1 MKIRSK
7 LIICFLVISLIPLVS
22 IGAFNYI
29 SAKQVLTNEILNKL
43 ENIASVEEINIENV
57 IEETREKI
65 KLISTRL
72 QLKIDLDKYNNNIDR
87 GESLAFLNK
96 TINTIKSAIN
106 NFEEISLYDLTGTIV
121 ASTNNSI
128 VGRNY
133 ANDKFFLQG
142 KSQNELSFLFR
153 DKNNEIKS
161 YLTGPLILD
170 GKLIGVATAI
180 YNLENLLS
188 IFQTYVGLGKTGEL
202 ILVKRDDNGD
212 ALFITPSRFNSGTFL
227 NLKVNKNETNTPI
240 IQSLLKDEKTFTDT
254 IDYRG
259 IPVLAVT
266 RYLEGVDLGLISK
279 IDKVE
284 AFASLEKLEYLTII
298 SGILVAILV
307 IIVSLIIG
315 KSISNPIQKLNNASK
330 DISQGKFDN
339 PIRITRGSDEI
350 KELSKQLDIMR
361 QNIHYTN
368 NHLNELVKERTQKLE
383 KTITELKEKEEV
395 VKTINKQL
403 VSANNELTI
412 HDKMQKEFINIAAHE
427 LRTPIMPILGLSEL
441 LYNKVINKKGS
452 SLKQETL
459 KEHLQIIVRN
469 SYRLQKLVEAVLDVT
484 KLESRIFKLNTEL
497 VELNEVIA
505 NVVIDF
511 ENIIKNKKH
520 DNDDKN
526 KNNVKIIYE
535 PNRNNKIFVNVDKT
549 RLIQVISNILDNAL
563 KFTQGGFII
572 ITTRITNKE
581 KDTNNDKVI
590 VMIKD
595 SGIGIDN
602 EILPRLFTKF
612 ATKSDQGTGL
622 GLFIA
627 KKIIEAH
634 GGKIWAQNNTNGI
647 GSTFY
652 FTLPIVKISEIV
664 INGK

>member
-1 MKIRSK
+1 
-7 LIICFLVISLIPLVS
+7 LVS

-142 KSQNELSFLFR
+142 KSQNEFSFLFR

-284 AFASLEKLEYLTII
+284 AFAPLEKLEYLTII

-652 FTLPIVKISEIV
+652 FTIPIVKISEIV

>member
-1 MKIRSK
+1 
-7 LIICFLVISLIPLVS
+7 LVS

-284 AFASLEKLEYLTII
+284 AFAPLEKLEYLTII

-315 KSISNPIQKLNNASK
+315 KSISNPIQKLNNAST

-535 PNRNNKIFVNVDKT
+535 ANRNNKIFVNVDKT

-622 GLFIA
+622 GLFIV

-634 GGKIWAQNNTNGI
+634 GGRIWAENNSNGI

-652 FTLPIVKISEIV
+652 FTLPIAKTSEIV
-664 INGK
+664 IDRR

>member
-1 MKIRSK
+1 M
-7 LIICFLVISLIPLVS
+7 
-22 IGAFNYI
+22 
-29 SAKQVLTNEILNKL
+29 LTNEILNKL
-43 ENIASVEEINIENV
+43 ENIASVEKINIENV

-106 NFEEISLYDLTGTIV
+106 NFEEISLYDLTGTV
-121 ASTNNSI
+121 AASTNNSL
-128 VGRNY
+128 VGKNY
-133 ANDKFFLQG
+133 ANDKFFIQG

-153 DKNNEIKS
+153 DTNNEIKS
-161 YLTGPLILD
+161 HLTGPLVLD

-284 AFASLEKLEYLTII
+284 AFAPLEKLEYLTII
-298 SGILVAILV
+298 SGILVSVLV

-339 PIRITRGSDEI
+339 PIRITKGSEEI
-350 KELSKQLDIMR
+350 KELSKQLDKMR
-361 QNIHYTN
+361 QNIHYIN
-368 NHLNELVKERTQKLE
+368 NHLNEVVNERTQELE
-383 KTITELKEKEEV
+383 KTIAELKEKEEV
-395 VKTINKQL
+395 VETINKQL
-403 VSANNELTI
+403 VSANNELNI
-412 HDKMQKEFINIAAHE
+412 HDNIQKEFINVAAHE

-441 LYNKVINKKGS
+441 LYNKVVKGNN
-452 SLKQETL
+452 LKQETL
-459 KEHLQIIVRN
+459 KEHLQIILRN
-469 SYRLQKLVEAVLDVT
+469 SYRLHKLVEAVLDVT

-497 VELNEVIA
+497 VELNEFIA
-505 NVVIDF
+505 NVVNDF
-511 ENIIKNKKH
+511 ENLV
-520 DNDDKN
+520 KN

-535 PNRNNKIFVNVDKT
+535 PNRNNKIFVNADKT
-549 RLIQVISNILDNAL
+549 RLTQVISNLIDNAF

-572 ITTRITNKE
+572 ITTRITHKE
-581 KDTNNDKVI
+581 KDDNNDKVI

-622 GLFIA
+622 GLFIV
-627 KKIIEAH
+627 KKIVEAH
-634 GGKIWAQNNTNGI
+634 DGRIWAENNSNGI

-652 FTLPIVKISEIV
+652 FALPIVKTSEIV
-664 INGK
+664 INEK

>member
-1 MKIRSK
+1 
-7 LIICFLVISLIPLVS
+7 LVS

-284 AFASLEKLEYLTII
+284 AFAPLEKLEYLTII

-535 PNRNNKIFVNVDKT
+535 ANRNNKIFVNVDKT

>member
-1 MKIRSK
+1 
-7 LIICFLVISLIPLVS
+7 LVS

>member
-1 MKIRSK
+1 M
-7 LIICFLVISLIPLVS
+7 
-22 IGAFNYI
+22 
-29 SAKQVLTNEILNKL
+29 LTNEILNKL
-43 ENIASVEEINIENV
+43 ENIATVEEINIKNV
-57 IEETREKI
+57 VEDTREKI

-87 GESLAFLNK
+87 KESLLFLNK

-106 NFEEISLYDLTGTIV
+106 NFEEISLYDLTGTVV
-121 ASTNNSI
+121 ASTNNSL
-128 VGRNY
+128 VGKNY
-133 ANDKFFLQG
+133 ANDKFFIQG
-142 KSQNELSFLFR
+142 KSQNELSFLYR
-153 DKNNEIKS
+153 DTNNEIKS
-161 YLTGPLILD
+161 HLTGPLVLD

-212 ALFITPSRFNSGTFL
+212 ALFITPSRFNSGAFL
-227 NLKVNKNETNTPI
+227 NLKVSKNETNTPV
-240 IQSLLKDEKTFTDT
+240 IQSLLKEEKTFTDT

-279 IDKVE
+279 IDKLE
-284 AFASLEKLEYLTII
+284 AFAPLEKLEYLTII
-298 SGILVAILV
+298 SGILVSVLV

-339 PIRITRGSDEI
+339 PIRITKGSDEI
-350 KELSKQLDIMR
+350 KELSKQLDKMR
-361 QNIHYTN
+361 QNIHYIN
-368 NHLNELVKERTQKLE
+368 NHLNEVVNERTQKLE
-383 KTITELKEKEEV
+383 KTIAELKEKEEV
-395 VKTINKQL
+395 VETINKQL
-403 VSANNELTI
+403 VSANNELNI
-412 HDKMQKEFINIAAHE
+412 HDNMQKEFINVAAHE
-427 LRTPIMPILGLSEL
+427 LRTPIMPIIGLSEL
-441 LYNKVINKKGS
+441 LYNKVVKGNN
-452 SLKQETL
+452 LKQETL

-469 SYRLQKLVEAVLDVT
+469 SYRLHKLVEAVLDVT

-497 VELNEVIA
+497 VELNEVIT

-511 ENIIKNKKH
+511 ENLVKNKKY
-520 DNDDKN
+520 DDGKN

-535 PNRNNKIFVNVDKT
+535 PNRNNKIFVNADRT
-549 RLIQVISNILDNAL
+549 RLTQVVSNLLDNAL

-572 ITTRITNKE
+572 ITTRITRKE

-622 GLFIA
+622 GLFIV

-634 GGKIWAQNNTNGI
+634 GGRIWAENNSNGI

-652 FTLPIVKISEIV
+652 FTLPIVKTSEIV
-664 INGK
+664 INK